1 MTMDHAL
8 VTPDAPSVGP
18 PAARDFLAQLQR
30 ELAAD
35 QIELPAFPNVSL
47 QLQRLLMDD
56 NVGNDK
62 VIRLVGVEPVLAG
75 RIMQLANSAA
85 LNPRGTPI
93 VELRSAIAR
102 LGFNALRAAAV
113 SFAVTQ
119 LRLAPAYQN
128 IQQSLALLWNDSVTM
143 ASTACVVARRSRR
156 ISPDSALFAGLVSG
170 VGKICL
176 LARTSDQPALASEVS
191 VYHQIVRDWHA
202 DVTRAL
208 LRHWHV
214 ADEIVASVH
223 DFQRHAESQ
232 PISQVLT
239 DVLTVAELLAFDS
252 SVPEQVM
259 QNLSQ
264 SPSARRLGLDPQTCL
279 DVLSESQDE
288 LELLRI
294 ALGQHPVP
302 APLSPAANSPR
313 STPALRR

>member
-1 MTMDHAL
+1 MDHAL
-8 VTPDAPSVGP
+8 ASPDAVSAS
-18 PAARDFLAQLQR
+18 PAASEFLAVLER

-35 QIELPAFPNVSL
+35 QIELPGYPEVAL
-47 QLQRLLMDD
+47 QLQSLLMDD

-62 VIRLVGVEPVLAG
+62 VVRLVGLEPMLAS

-85 LNPRGTPI
+85 LNPRGTAV

-128 IQQSLALLWNDSVTM
+128 IQESLALLWNENVTM

-156 ISPDSALFAGLVSG
+156 ISPDTALFAGLVSG

-176 LARTSDQPALASEVS
+176 LVRTHDKPALASEVS
-191 VYHQIVRDWHA
+191 SYHEIVRDWHA

-214 ADEIVASVH
+214 ADEIIASVH
-223 DFQRHAESQ
+223 DFQCHTQSPQ
-232 PISQVLT
+232 PSPSVLT
-239 DVLTVAELLAFDS
+239 DVLTVAELLAS
-252 SVPEQVM
+252 ESAVPEQVM
-259 QNLSQ
+259 ERLSQ
-264 SPSARRLGLDPQTCL
+264 SPSAARLALDPQTGVAL
-279 DVLSESQDE
+279 LSESRDE
-288 LELLRI
+288 IEMLRT
-294 ALGQHPVP
+294 ALG
-302 APLSPAANSPR
+302 R
-313 STPALRR
+313 